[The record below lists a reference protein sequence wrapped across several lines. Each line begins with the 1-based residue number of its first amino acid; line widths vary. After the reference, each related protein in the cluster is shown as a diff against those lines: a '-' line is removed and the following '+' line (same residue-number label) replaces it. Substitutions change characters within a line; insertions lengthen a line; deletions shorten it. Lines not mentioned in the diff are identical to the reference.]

1 MLISHRINTLDA
13 SSAAVLFSSADG
25 IEFDLRDSNGELIVQ
40 HDACS
45 RNKFPES
52 RTRETAAS
60 AGTEFQQRNG
70 QLFSEF
76 LTYCPTNKFYIVNIK
91 AEGFEE
97 LAIQM
102 LTDAGIHTF
111 FLLDCGM
118 PSIVRLGRKGERR
131 MAVRFS
137 EYESFETVIAVA
149 PFVSWIW
156 IDVFTRLTFTKEH
169 ATRAKELGL
178 RLCLVSPELQG
189 QPEKREEYLTFFKDT
204 DIHLDAI
211 CTKQRYISN

>member
-1 MLISHRINTLDA
+1 MLISHRINTLDT

-45 RNKFPES
+45 K
-52 RTRETAAS
+52 
-60 AGTEFQQRNG
+60 NG

-156 IDVFTRLTFTKEH
+156 IDVFTRLTFTKDH
-169 ATRAKELGL
+169 ATKAKQLGL

-189 QPEKREEYLTFFKDT
+189 QPERREEYLTFFKDN

-211 CTKQRYISN
+211 CTKQRYI